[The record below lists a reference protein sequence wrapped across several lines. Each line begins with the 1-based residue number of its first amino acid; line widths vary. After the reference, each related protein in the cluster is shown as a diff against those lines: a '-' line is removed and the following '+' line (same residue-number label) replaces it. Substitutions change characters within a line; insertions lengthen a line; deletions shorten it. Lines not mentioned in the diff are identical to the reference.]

1 MSAPQLLPGPVLSVA
16 DAADGFRS
24 QRATTGY
31 IALADGADAAAV
43 RRQAAALVADEPEVS
58 VQDQSDF
65 AAQQTSQVDTV
76 VLMLY
81 LLLGLAVIIA
91 VLGIVNTLALSIVE
105 RTRELGL
112 VRAIGMRRGQV
123 RLMVVVESVV
133 IAVFGALLGLAV
145 GSGLGAAVV
154 RALKDQGVPE
164 LSLPWASLGIFL
176 GLAVLIGLL
185 AAVIPAIRASRTNVL
200 DAIAYE

>member
-1 MSAPQLLPGPVLSVA
+1 
-16 DAADGFRS
+16 
-24 QRATTGY
+24 
-31 IALADGADAAAV
+31 
-43 RRQAAALVADEPEVS
+43 
-58 VQDQSDF
+58 
-65 AAQQTSQVDTV
+65 V
-76 VLMLY
+76 VTLLY
-81 LLLGLAVIIA
+81 LLLGLAVVIA

-133 IAVFGALLGLAV
+133 IAVFGALLGLGV
-145 GSGLGAAVV
+145 GSGLGAAIV
-154 RALKDQGVPE
+154 RALKDQGVPQ
-164 LSLPWASLGIFL
+164 LSLPWESLGIFL